1 MSHYMRNRC
10 VGKSGC
16 RQEDLAS
23 ERGQT
28 RVKLIDGNTWRVKCG
43 KAQGHGG
50 LGAQMTCSVARAAIQ
65 GFVGLLDVVV
75 LWVRI
80 LLITPRITYHTIPHG
95 LCFSHINR
103 THYRDMITTIVSDGS
118 GRVGHHDG

>member
-1 MSHYMRNRC
+1 MC
-10 VGKSGC
+10 GKVWLQAGGLGQC
-16 RQEDLAS
+16 
-23 ERGQT
+23 ERKT

-118 GRVGHHDG
+118 GRDGHHDG